1 MIPDFEVKSKIGK
14 IFKKHNPIEEY
25 FVKIYKIDPYFYER
39 YKKIQV
45 DNNECKYILFKI
57 DICFNEFSLAVEID
71 EKGHTD
77 RDIIFE
83 KKRQKVLEKKL
94 GCKLIRINTSNDL
107 YYELGNVQTFINE
120 FKNKEVKKLEKQL
133 IKEREKLKNITNN

>member
-1 MIPDFEVKSKIGK
+1 MNAIK
-14 IFKKHNPIEEY
+14 N
-25 FVKIYKIDPYFYER
+25 
-39 YKKIQV
+39 IQV